1 MAWAPPP
8 LALRW
13 SGPLCAGLSAL
24 VLAAA
29 GTVAFGPVPGVAAL
43 AALGFA
49 ASWGASWVS
58 AVLSRPSPSLE
69 PPAHRAPAEAPQAES
84 RQDDPGA
91 QEATG
96 PARRAAGGAA
106 VPAEIPAEIQAT
118 LADHLAVYDRLFE
131 RAATDTAS
139 VTTET
144 EAAAYDIM
152 TSLREVDGAMSELLA
167 FLDLSGSNT
176 RVVEIVDQ
184 TDQQLTENRQL
195 IGDFL
200 VRRDEDVVTCRQ
212 RLDELDVATAQ
223 LTRATDGVQA
233 IARQTNLL
241 ALNATIEAARAEKA
255 GAGFAVV
262 AREVK
267 ELSSA
272 SAGTATRIAQDLAS
286 LRVSIRENFA
296 SLVTDRVESERGE
309 LMKIASAIAS
319 LTENM
324 ERLVAHQRDTL
335 VKVQEESARI
345 AQPIVRLI
353 GSIQFQDVTRQR
365 LQHLEGIFAAARTH
379 LHALDLSNPLTK
391 SWPDARSFAEIAL
404 SEGPSPPRN
413 AAKQN
418 NDIELF

>member
-8 LALRW
+8 LAIQW
-13 SGPLCAGLSAL
+13 IGPLWAGLSAL
-24 VLAAA
+24 VLAAV

-49 ASWGASWVS
+49 ASWGASWASVT
-58 AVLSRPSPSLE
+58 LSRRCVSLVA
-69 PPAHRAPAEAPQAES
+69 PALPATAPAEPAPGDRPADAAPQ
-84 RQDDPGA
+84 D
-91 QEATG
+91 
-96 PARRAAGGAA
+96 AAGRGEARGE
-106 VPAEIPAEIQAT
+106 VPAEIPAA
-118 LADHLAVYDRLFE
+118 LAALAEHLAVYDRLFE
-131 RAATDTAS
+131 RAASDTAS

-152 TSLREVDGAMSELLA
+152 TSLRAVDGAMSELLA
-167 FLDLSGSNT
+167 FLDLSGSNA

-184 TDQQLTENRQL
+184 TDEQLTENRRL

-200 VRRDEDVVTCRQ
+200 VRRDQDVVECRQ
-212 RLDELDVATAQ
+212 RLDELDLATAQ
-223 LTRATDGVQA
+223 LTRATEGVQT

-262 AREVK
+262 AKEVK
-267 ELSSA
+267 ELSNA
-272 SAGTATRIAQDLAS
+272 SADTATRIAQDLAA
-286 LRVSIRENFA
+286 LRESIRENFA
-296 SLVTDRVESERGE
+296 TLVNDRVEGERGE
-309 LMKIASAIAS
+309 LMKIASAIAG

-365 LQHLEGIFAAARTH
+365 LQHLESIFAAARTH
-379 LHALDLSNPLTK
+379 LHALDLSNLLTK
-391 SWPDARSFAEIAL
+391 SWPDVKSFAEIAL

-413 AAKQN
+413 NVNNN

>member
-1 MAWAPPP
+1 MACAMPPR
-8 LALRW
+8 AIRW
-13 SGPLCAGLSAL
+13 LGPLCA
-24 VLAAA
+24 VLAAVA
-29 GTVAFGPVPGVAAL
+29 LAAVGTAAFGPVPGVAAI
-43 AALGFA
+43 AAVGFAATWAASWA
-49 ASWGASWVS
+49 ASWGTGWA
-58 AVLSRPSPSLE
+58 AARAAAAAR
-69 PPAHRAPAEAPQAES
+69 PPAGPEAHGSQETMPAAAAAPPED
-84 RQDDPGA
+84 RRD
-91 QEATG
+91 G
-96 PARRAAGGAA
+96 PAGRDGAD
-106 VPAEIPAEIQAT
+106 PAEIQAT
-118 LADHLAVYDRLFE
+118 LAEHLAVYDRLFE

-139 VTTET
+139 VTVET

-152 TSLREVDGAMSELLA
+152 TSLREVDGAMTELLS
-167 FLDLSGSNT
+167 FLDLSGSNA
-176 RVVEIVDQ
+176 RVIEIVDQ
-184 TDQQLTENRQL
+184 TDQQLTTNRQL

-200 VRRDEDVVTCRQ
+200 VRRDQDMAECRQ

-223 LTRATDGVQA
+223 LTRATDGVQS

-241 ALNATIEAARAEKA
+241 ALNATIEAARAEAA

-272 SAGTATRIAQDLAS
+272 SADTATRIARDLAS
-286 LRVSIRENFA
+286 LRESIRENF
-296 SLVTDRVESERGE
+296 STLVTDRVEDERGE
-309 LMKIASAIAS
+309 LMKIAAAIAS

-379 LHALDLSNPLTK
+379 LQALDLSNPLTK
-391 SWPDARSFAEIAL
+391 SWPDVKSFADIAL
-404 SEGPSPPRN
+404 SEGPSPPKRDVN
-413 AAKQN
+413 AM

>member
-1 MAWAPPP
+1 M
-8 LALRW
+8 
-13 SGPLCAGLSAL
+13 
-24 VLAAA
+24 LAAA

-58 AVLSRPSPSLE
+58 AVLSRSSPSRE
-69 PPAHRAPAEAPQAES
+69 APAHRAPAEAPQAES
-84 RQDDPGA
+84 QQDDPGA

-96 PARRAAGGAA
+96 RAA

-131 RAATDTAS
+131 RATTDTAS

-184 TDQQLTENRQL
+184 TDRQLTENRQL

-223 LTRATDGVQA
+223 LTRATDGV
-233 IARQTNLL
+233 
-241 ALNATIEAARAEKA
+241 
-255 GAGFAVV
+255 
-262 AREVK
+262 
-267 ELSSA
+267 
-272 SAGTATRIAQDLAS
+272 
-286 LRVSIRENFA
+286 
-296 SLVTDRVESERGE
+296 
-309 LMKIASAIAS
+309 
-319 LTENM
+319 
-324 ERLVAHQRDTL
+324 
-335 VKVQEESARI
+335 
-345 AQPIVRLI
+345 
-353 GSIQFQDVTRQR
+353 
-365 LQHLEGIFAAARTH
+365 
-379 LHALDLSNPLTK
+379 
-391 SWPDARSFAEIAL
+391 
-404 SEGPSPPRN
+404 
-413 AAKQN
+413 
-418 NDIELF
+418 

>member
-1 MAWAPPP
+1 MAWVPPP
-8 LALRW
+8 RAIRW
-13 SGPLCAGLSAL
+13 IGPLCAVLTAL
-24 VLAAA
+24 ALGAVGA
-29 GTVAFGPVPGVAAL
+29 VAFGPAPGVAAL
-43 AALGFA
+43 AMLGFA
-49 ASWGASWVS
+49 ATWGAAWASVTLNRH
-58 AVLSRPSPSLE
+58 AMELE
-69 PPAHRAPAEAPQAES
+69 APAPQEPAPLPADRPDES
-84 RQDDPGA
+84 GVED
-91 QEATG
+91 
-96 PARRAAGGAA
+96 AAGRAGVQAA
-106 VPAEIPAEIQAT
+106 
-118 LADHLAVYDRLFE
+118 LADHFAVYDRLFE
-131 RAATDTAS
+131 RAANDTAS

-144 EAAAYDIM
+144 EAAAFDIM
-152 TSLREVDGAMSELLA
+152 TSLREVDGAMTELLA
-167 FLDLSGSNT
+167 FLDLSGSNA
-176 RVVEIVDQ
+176 RVIEIVDQ

-200 VRRDEDVVTCRQ
+200 VRRDQDVVECRQ

-223 LTRATDGVQA
+223 LTRATEGVQT

-262 AREVK
+262 AKEVK
-267 ELSSA
+267 ELSNA
-272 SAGTATRIAQDLAS
+272 SATTATRIAQDLAS
-286 LRVSIRENFA
+286 LRESIRENF
-296 SLVTDRVESERGE
+296 SILVNDRVEGERGE
-309 LMKIASAIAS
+309 LMKIAAAIAS

-379 LHALDLSNPLTK
+379 LQALDLSNPLTK
-391 SWPDARSFAEIAL
+391 SWPDVKSFAEIAL

-413 AAKQN
+413 NVKN
-418 NDIELF
+418 NNEIELF

>member
-1 MAWAPPP
+1 MAWVPPP
-8 LALRW
+8 RAIRW
-13 SGPLCAGLSAL
+13 IGPLCAVLTAL
-24 VLAAA
+24 ALAAVGA
-29 GTVAFGPVPGVAAL
+29 VAFGPAPGVAAL
-43 AALGFA
+43 AVLGFA
-49 ASWGASWVS
+49 ATWGAAWASVTLNRH
-58 AVLSRPSPSLE
+58 AMELE
-69 PPAHRAPAEAPQAES
+69 APAPQEPALLPADRPDES
-84 RQDDPGA
+84 GA
-91 QEATG
+91 QD
-96 PARRAAGGAA
+96 AAGR
-106 VPAEIPAEIQAT
+106 AEIQAGIQAA
-118 LADHLAVYDRLFE
+118 LADHFAVYDRLFE
-131 RAATDTAS
+131 RAANDTAS

-144 EAAAYDIM
+144 EAAAFDIM
-152 TSLREVDGAMSELLA
+152 TSLREVDGAMTELLA
-167 FLDLSGSNT
+167 FLDLSGSNA
-176 RVVEIVDQ
+176 RVIEIVDQ

-200 VRRDEDVVTCRQ
+200 VRRDQDVVECRQ

-223 LTRATDGVQA
+223 LTRATEGVQT

-262 AREVK
+262 AKEVK

-272 SAGTATRIAQDLAS
+272 SASTASRIAQDLAS
-286 LRVSIRENFA
+286 LRESIRENF
-296 SLVTDRVESERGE
+296 SVLVNARIEGERGE
-309 LMKIASAIAS
+309 LMKIAAAIAS

-365 LQHLEGIFAAARTH
+365 LQHLEGIFGAARTH
-379 LHALDLSNPLTK
+379 LQALDLSNPLTK
-391 SWPDARSFAEIAL
+391 SWPDVKSFAEIAL

-413 AAKQN
+413 NVKN
-418 NDIELF
+418 NNEIELF

>member
-24 VLAAA
+24 VLAGA

-69 PPAHRAPAEAPQAES
+69 APQAES

-96 PARRAAGGAA
+96 PATGRAA

-391 SWPDARSFAEIAL
+391 SWPNARSFAEIAL
-404 SEGPSPPRN
+404 SEGPSPPRS

>member
-1 MAWAPPP
+1 MAWAMPPH
-8 LALRW
+8 AIRW
-13 SGPLCAGLSAL
+13 LGPLCA
-24 VLAAA
+24 VLAAVA
-29 GTVAFGPVPGVAAL
+29 LAAVGTAAFGPVPGVAAI
-43 AALGFA
+43 AAVGFA
-49 ASWGASWVS
+49 ATWGTSWAAGRA
-58 AVLSRPSPSLE
+58 AAAAAR
-69 PPAHRAPAEAPQAES
+69 PPAGPEAPGSPETMPAEAVPSPEG
-84 RQDDPGA
+84 RRD
-91 QEATG
+91 G
-96 PARRAAGGAA
+96 PAGPAG
-106 VPAEIPAEIQAT
+106 AEPAEIQAA
-118 LADHLAVYDRLFE
+118 LAEHLAVYDRLFE

-139 VTTET
+139 VTVET

-152 TSLREVDGAMSELLA
+152 TSLREVDGAMTELLS
-167 FLDLSGSNT
+167 FLDLSGSNA
-176 RVVEIVDQ
+176 RVIEIVDQ
-184 TDQQLTENRQL
+184 TDQQLTANRQL

-200 VRRDEDVVTCRQ
+200 VRRDQDVVECRQ

-223 LTRATDGVQA
+223 LTRATDGVQT

-262 AREVK
+262 AKEVK
-267 ELSSA
+267 ELSNA
-272 SAGTATRIAQDLAS
+272 SADTATRIARDLAA
-286 LRVSIRENFA
+286 LRESIRENF
-296 SLVTDRVESERGE
+296 STLVTNRVEDERGE
-309 LMKIASAIAS
+309 LMKIAAAIAS

-335 VKVQEESARI
+335 VKVQDESARI

-391 SWPDARSFAEIAL
+391 SWPDVKSFADIAL
-404 SEGPSPPRN
+404 SEGPSPQKSN
-413 AAKQN
+413 AHVT